1 MNQNQTMTNNEKAF
15 FDGLRE
21 LEDIEVS
28 PPLEPSEIM
37 QIYLDVSRKYAQR
50 VQLFEFVKRIEQA
63 HGIGVKHGRTKI

>member
-1 MNQNQTMTNNEKAF
+1 LNQNWTMTNNEKAF

-21 LEDIEVS
+21 MEDIEVS
-28 PPLEPSEIM
+28 PPLEPFEIM
-37 QIYLDVSRKYAQR
+37 QIYQDVARNYRQQ

>member
-1 MNQNQTMTNNEKAF
+1 MTNNEKAF

-21 LEDIEVS
+21 MEDIDIS
-28 PPLEPSEIM
+28 PPLEPFEIM
-37 QIYLDVSRKYAQR
+37 QIYMDVARKYAQR

>member
-1 MNQNQTMTNNEKAF
+1 MVNNEKAF

-21 LEDIEVS
+21 MEDIEVS
-28 PPLEPSEIM
+28 PPLEPFEIM
-37 QIYLDVSRKYAQR
+37 QIYMDVSRKYSQR